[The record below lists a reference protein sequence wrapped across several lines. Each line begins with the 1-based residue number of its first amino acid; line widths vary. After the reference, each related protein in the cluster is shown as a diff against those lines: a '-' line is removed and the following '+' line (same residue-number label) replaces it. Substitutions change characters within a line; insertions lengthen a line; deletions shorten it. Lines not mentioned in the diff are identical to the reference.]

1 MTRKAADMDALLRA
15 SRVLAVDGWL
25 DEAAVGVANGR
36 VAWLG
41 PAADA
46 PSARQVVDLGDS
58 LLAPG
63 FVDLQVN
70 GGGGALF
77 NQDRSVEALRRI
89 AAAHRRFGTTALLPT
104 LISDTPLAMR
114 EAIKA
119 ARRAVV
125 EGVPGI
131 IGLHL
136 EGPYLARERRG
147 VHRAEHFHSPDSED
161 IESLLAHALPHLL
174 LTLAPEAVS
183 LSAITRLAD
192 AGIRL
197 SMGHTAASFEQAEA
211 AISAGV
217 RGATH
222 LFNAMPPWA
231 GRAPGALG
239 ASLLSPETWCGLIVD
254 GQHLHSASVK
264 LAMRMKPGR
273 CFLVTDAMPPVGS
286 ALEAFD
292 LDGRRILRRGDRLET
307 EDGTLAGALLDMAS
321 AVRRCVQ
328 QTGAPLEDVLR
339 MASTCPADFLGAQD
353 LGRIEVG
360 ARADLVE
367 LCPDIEVRSTW
378 IGGQREFAF

>member
-1 MTRKAADMDALLRA
+1 MTVSAADMDLLLHA
-15 SRVLAVDGWL
+15 SRVLGVDGWL
-25 DEAAVGVANGR
+25 DDAAVGVAGGR

-41 PAADA
+41 PALHA
-46 PSARQVVDLGDS
+46 PAAKQVVDLGDS

-70 GGGGALF
+70 GGGGVLF
-77 NQDRSVEALRRI
+77 NQDRSVDALRCI

-104 LISDTPLAMR
+104 LISDTRLAMR
-114 EAIKA
+114 EAIEA
-119 ARRAVV
+119 ARRAVD
-125 EGVPGI
+125 EGVPGV

-136 EGPYLARERRG
+136 EGPYLAAERRG

-161 IESLLAHALPHLL
+161 IECLRTHALPHLL
-174 LTLAPEAVS
+174 VTLAPEAVS
-183 LSAITRLAD
+183 LSAITRLAEAD
-192 AGIRL
+192 IRL

-239 ASLLSPETWCGLIVD
+239 ASLLSAETWCGLIVD
-254 GQHLHSASVK
+254 GHHLHPASVR

-286 ALEAFD
+286 AQEAFD
-292 LDGRRILRRGDRLET
+292 LDGRRVLRRGDRLET

-321 AVRRCVQ
+321 AIRRCVQ

-339 MASTCPADFLGAQD
+339 MASTCPADFLGAPD
-353 LGRIEVG
+353 YGRIAPG

-367 LCPDIEVRSTW
+367 LSPGIEVRSTW
-378 IGGQREFAF
+378 IGGRREFAA